1 MMPTQH
7 DHVSFIHPNAKIGQ
21 NVVIEPLAV
30 IHEDVVIGDNTWIGS
45 HVVIYDGARIG
56 KNCKIYPGAVISANP
71 QDLKYQ
77 GEYTTVEVGDNTTI
91 RECVTINKGTLA
103 NLRTVIGRNVL
114 LMAYVHIAHDCVIGD
129 NVILSNAVNFAGHVE
144 VGNFA
149 VVGGMC
155 AAHQFTHIG
164 QHVMI
169 SGGSLIRKDVPP
181 FTRAGREPI
190 RFEGINTIGLK
201 RRGVG
206 TEAIKHIQEIYKVL
220 YKSGLNVSQAT
231 EILSSWP
238 QTPELSDILTF
249 IKHSKRGIMKAYHS
263 HTDG

>member
-7 DHVSFIHPNAKIGQ
+7 SSPSFVHPNARIGQ
-21 NVVIEPLAV
+21 NVVIEPFAV
-30 IHEDVVIGDNTWIGS
+30 IHEDVSIGDNTWIGS
-45 HVVIYDGARIG
+45 HAVIYDGARIG
-56 KNCKIYPGAVISANP
+56 KNCKIYPGAVIAANP

-77 GEYTTVEVGDNTTI
+77 GEYTTVDIGDNTTI
-91 RECVTINKGTLA
+91 RECVTINKGTFA
-103 NLRTVIGRNVL
+103 NLKTVIGSNVL
-114 LMAYVHIAHDCVIGD
+114 MMAYVHIAHDCVIGD

-144 VGNFA
+144 VGDFA

-164 QHVMI
+164 RHVMI

-201 RRGVG
+201 RRGVSL
-206 TEAIKHIQEIYKVL
+206 EQIKHIQEIYKVL
-220 YKSGLNVSQAT
+220 YKSGLNVSQAVQ
-231 EILSSWP
+231 ELSSRP
-238 QTPELSDILTF
+238 QTPELIDILKF
-249 IKHSKRGIMKAYHS
+249 IEHSKRGIMKAYHA